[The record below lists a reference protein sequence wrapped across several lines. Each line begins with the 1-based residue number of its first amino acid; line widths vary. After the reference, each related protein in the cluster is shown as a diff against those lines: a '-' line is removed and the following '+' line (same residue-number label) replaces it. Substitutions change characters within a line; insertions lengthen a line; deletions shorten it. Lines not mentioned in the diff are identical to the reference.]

1 LFIDTRLARIDVY
14 LDCELF
20 HNLTRRPAKLP
31 NQAGGFIVLG
41 KKQWWALST
50 LMAELA
56 TIVRNR
62 CRTPAAGPDG
72 PTFDIVT
79 TANPKQRRA
88 LELIGQIRL

>member
-1 LFIDTRLARIDVY
+1 VRDPVA
-14 LDCELF
+14 
-20 HNLTRRPAKLP
+20 PAQRS
-31 NQAGGFIVLG
+31 QAALG
-41 KKQWWALST
+41 KVSRRVLNDGTPMHSLST

-79 TANPKQRRA
+79 TANPTQRRA
-88 LELIGQIRL
+88 LALIGQLRL